1 MSREEPAREEV
12 PDDVELEAAPEGE
25 EAATPTTPNGG
36 TRDAYDLFNEGGIIT
51 AGVPAAPPEQGS
63 EDAVRLYLKNIGQV
77 RLLTREDEVRLARR
91 VEQNDMSAKNAM
103 IEANLRLVVSIAK
116 RYSNRGL
123 TLLDL
128 IQEGNM
134 GLIRA
139 VEKFDWRRGFKF
151 STYATWWIRQA
162 ITRALAD
169 QSRTIRIPV
178 HMVERMN
185 KVARARRVAEPEAR
199 PRAHAGGDRRDGGDV
214 GHQGRADP
222 QARPGADLAGGARR
236 RRRGRRQLRRL
247 HRGRRLRPPPRAGGQ
262 GASAT
267 PTSSGSSTACPGASA
282 ACSSCATAWPRRTRA
297 RWRTSAARSGVTRER
312 VRQIE
317 AKTLAMLKHSGH
329 AERLEGTTHDET

>member
-1 MSREEPAREEV
+1 VSREGPAH
-12 PDDVELEAAPEGE
+12 DDVPQDEAELAAPEGE
-25 EAATPTTPNGG
+25 EAAHQAGPGG
-36 TRDAYDLFNEGGIIT
+36 RDAYDIFNEGGIVT
-51 AGVPAAPPEQGS
+51 AGIPAPPPEQGS

-91 VEQNDMSAKNAM
+91 VEQNDMTAKNAM

-185 KVARARRVAEPEAR
+185 KVARAR
-199 PRAHAGGDRRDGGDV
+199 AHAGGDRRGRRDDRR
-214 GHQGRADP
+214 QGRADP
-222 QARPGADLAGGARR
+222 QAGPGADLARGPGR
-236 RRRGRRQLRRL
+236 RRRGRRELRRL
-247 HRGRRLRPPPRAGGQ
+247 PRG
-262 GASAT
+262 
-267 PTSSGSSTACPGASA
+267 
-282 ACSSCATAWPRRTRA
+282 
-297 RWRTSAARSGVTRER
+297 
-312 VRQIE
+312 
-317 AKTLAMLKHSGH
+317 
-329 AERLEGTTHDET
+329 